1 MKFKL
6 SHIVLVPNLLLAIGF
21 AASCNRTNANQPS
34 PQEQVSAKDGAESAS
49 HYVAPGAKGIATA
62 TARPEPIPSYLDLP
76 AQIKAEPTRVVH
88 VFVPAGGRITEM
100 KVSPGDRV
108 VRGQTLAILD
118 SGDLARAVADYHK
131 AVIDNRVKQEAL
143 ERARFLLAHSAI
155 ARKDL
160 QQAQGDAQM
169 AQAEVQAARAEIQA
183 MGVNPDDA
191 QNQLRVVA
199 PRSGVILDI
208 GAAQGEFSNGLSA
221 PQPLCTIADLS
232 TVWAVG
238 DLLEKDLSY
247 VKVGDQADLTL
258 VAYPEKTWRGR
269 VSLISSA
276 VDPTTRT
283 LHLRVVLGNASTM
296 LRPDMYG
303 TLKVLRSTH
312 MGFAVPTTAVIREG
326 NSDYIYVERSPG
338 RFSPQAVTLG
348 GPVGENEVEILSG
361 LKSSETIVTEGAVLL
376 RPATQ

>member
-1 MKFKL
+1 MKLKL
-6 SHIVLVPNLLLAIGF
+6 GYIIMVLILLTTGLGTG
-21 AASCNRTNANQPS
+21 CNRSNANQPS
-34 PQEQVSAKDGAESAS
+34 AEEQTPAKRGAQPVS
-49 HYVAPGAKGIATA
+49 YVAPDAEGITTA
-62 TARPEPIPSYLDLP
+62 MVKPEPIPSYLDLP
-76 AQIKAEPTRVVH
+76 AQIQAEPTRVVH
-88 VFVPAGGRITEM
+88 VFIPAGGRITEM
-100 KVSPGDRV
+100 RVSPGDRV
-108 VRGQTLAILD
+108 VRGQTLATLD

-131 AVIDNRVKQEAL
+131 ALIDNQVKQEAL
-143 ERARFLLAHSAI
+143 ARAKFLFAHSAI

-183 MGVNPDDA
+183 MGVNPDEPE
-191 QNQLRVVA
+191 NQLRVVA

-208 GAAQGEFSNGLSA
+208 GAAQGEFSNGLSGS
-221 PQPLCTIADLS
+221 QHLCTIADLS

-238 DLLEKDLSY
+238 DLLERDLSF

-258 VAYPEKTWRGR
+258 VAYPKKTWRGR

-283 LHLRVVLGNASTM
+283 LHLRVVLRNEDAM

-312 MGFAVPTTAVIREG
+312 MGFAVPATSVIREG
-326 NSDYIYVERSPG
+326 NSANVYVEQSPG
-338 RFSPQAVTLG
+338 RFRPEAVALG
-348 GPVGENEVEILSG
+348 GPVGSDNVEILSG
-361 LKSSETIVTEGAVLL
+361 LQSGETIVTQGAVLL
-376 RPATQ
+376 RPATP

>member
-1 MKFKL
+1 MKLKV
-6 SHIVLVPNLLLAIGF
+6 SHIMMALVLLTAGLGTG
-21 AASCNRTNANQPS
+21 CNRSNPNQPS
-34 PQEQVSAKDGAESAS
+34 AEERTPAKGGAQSVS
-49 HYVAPGAKGIATA
+49 YLAPGAEGIATA
-62 TARPEPIPSYLDLP
+62 TVRPEPIASYLDLP
-76 AQIKAEPTRVVH
+76 AQIKADPTRVVH

-100 KVSPGDRV
+100 KVSPGERV

-118 SGDLARAVADYHK
+118 SGDLARVVADYHK
-131 AVIDNRVKQEAL
+131 ALIDNQVKQEAL
-143 ERARFLLAHSAI
+143 ARAKFLFAHSAI

-160 QQAQGDAQM
+160 QEAQGDAQM
-169 AQAEVQAARAEIQA
+169 AQAEVQAARAEVQA

-191 QNQLRVVA
+191 ESQLRVVA
-199 PRSGVILDI
+199 PRPGVILDT

-238 DLLEKDLSY
+238 DLVERDLSF
-247 VKVGDQADLTL
+247 VKVGNQADLTL
-258 VAYPEKTWRGR
+258 VAYPEKAWRGR
-269 VSLISSA
+269 ISLVSSA

-283 LHLRVVLGNASTM
+283 LRVRVVLGNVDAM

-312 MGFAVPTTAVIREG
+312 MGFAVPATAVIREG
-326 NSDYIYVERSPG
+326 NSDYIYVKRNSG
-338 RFSPQAVTLG
+338 HFSPQAVTLG
-348 GPVGENEVEILSG
+348 GPVGANEVEVLSG
-361 LKSSETIVTEGAVLL
+361 LKTSETIVTEGAVLL

>member
-1 MKFKL
+1 MKLKL
-6 SHIVLVPNLLLAIGF
+6 GHFIMVLVLLTAGLGTG
-21 AASCNRTNANQPS
+21 CNRSNANQPS
-34 PQEQVSAKDGAESAS
+34 AQEQTPAKGGAESTS
-49 HYVAPGAKGIATA
+49 DYVAPGAKGITTA
-62 TARPEPIPSYLDLP
+62 KVRPEPIPSYLDLP

-108 VRGQTLAILD
+108 VRGQTLATLD

-131 AVIDNRVKQEAL
+131 ALIDNQVKQEAL
-143 ERARFLLAHSAI
+143 TRAKFLFAHSAI

-191 QNQLRVVA
+191 ENQLRVVA
-199 PRSGVILDI
+199 PRSGVILDV

-238 DLLEKDLSY
+238 DVLERDLSFA
-247 VKVGDQADLTL
+247 KVGDQADLTL
-258 VAYPEKTWRGR
+258 VAYPAKMWRGR

-283 LHLRVVLGNASTM
+283 LHLRVVLRNEDAM

-312 MGFAVPTTAVIREG
+312 VGFEVPTTAVIREG
-326 NSDYIYVERSPG
+326 SSNYIYVQRSPG
-338 RFSPQAVTLG
+338 RFGPQPVILG
-348 GPVGENEVEILSG
+348 GPTGNNEVEILSG
-361 LKSSETIVTEGAVLL
+361 LKPSETIVTEGAVLL